1 MVLLKEPETEVARA
15 EEPLQFSGAWLE
27 IFRNPMAVALMA
39 VFICANFV
47 AMVFL
52 TWLPSYLTRTFHM
65 SLTMAGFSATA
76 YLQAASVLGVL
87 TGGMV
92 ADGWVRKDRRGRMW
106 TQAVGLFA
114 GVPFLLLTGW
124 TFSVTVFVFATMGFG
139 FFKGMYDANIWASLH
154 DVVPPERRATA
165 VGVMNSI
172 GWLGGGVAP
181 VAMASAS
188 GVWGMGMCL
197 SATSAVYAVAGLLLV
212 LGATRWMSTRRTPS

>member
-1 MVLLKEPETEVARA
+1 MDELDRYDALGLA
-15 EEPLQFSGAWLE
+15 EL
-27 IFRNPMAVALMA
+27 V
-39 VFICANFV
+39 
-47 AMVFL
+47 
-52 TWLPSYLTRTFHM
+52 
-65 SLTMAGFSATA
+65 
-76 YLQAASVLGVL
+76 
-87 TGGMV
+87 
-92 ADGWVRKDRRGRMW
+92 RRGEVTAPQLLDRAIARVE
-106 TQAVGLFA
+106 AVNPRINAVVLRHDELARRQLAEAAPNGPFA

-124 TFSVTVFVFATMGFG
+124 TFSVTVFIFATMGFG

-165 VGVMNSI
+165 VGVMNCI

-212 LGATRWMSTRRTPS
+212 LGASRWMLRRLEVTHAA

>member
-1 MVLLKEPETEVARA
+1 
-15 EEPLQFSGAWLE
+15 
-27 IFRNPMAVALMA
+27 MAVALMA

-52 TWLPSYLTRTFHM
+52 TWLPTFLTRTFHM

-76 YLQAASVLGVL
+76 YLQVASVLGVL

-124 TFSVTVFVFATMGFG
+124 TFSVAV
-139 FFKGMYDANIWASLH
+139 SSS
-154 DVVPPERRATA
+154 RRW
-165 VGVMNSI
+165 V
-172 GWLGGGVAP
+172 
-181 VAMASAS
+181 SAS
-188 GVWGMGMCL
+188 SRGCTTPTSGPRSTTWSRP
-197 SATSAVYAVAGLLLV
+197 SAAPPPSA
-212 LGATRWMSTRRTPS
+212 

>member
-1 MVLLKEPETEVARA
+1 
-15 EEPLQFSGAWLE
+15 
-27 IFRNPMAVALMA
+27 
-39 VFICANFV
+39 
-47 AMVFL
+47 
-52 TWLPSYLTRTFHM
+52 
-65 SLTMAGFSATA
+65 
-76 YLQAASVLGVL
+76 
-87 TGGMV
+87 MV

-114 GVPFLLLTGW
+114 GMPFLLLTGW
-124 TFSVTVFVFATMGFG
+124 TFSATVFVFATMGFG

-181 VAMASAS
+181 VAMATAS

-197 SATSAVYAVAGLLLV
+197 SATSAVYGVAGGLPGLR
-212 LGATRWMSTRRTPS
+212 GARGVVRKVVYQPWREDA